1 MVYNTIDAHQ
11 HFWQFDRVRDSW
23 INEAMAI
30 IQNDFLPQQLESTLK
45 QNGMDGS
52 VVVQSDQS
60 EKENEFHISN
70 AEQYDFIRGVVGW
83 VDLQA
88 ADIEDK
94 LSYYQQFKKLKGFR
108 HVLQGEPQRDLMLQP
123 AFKNG
128 ISLLNKY
135 GFTYDVLIF
144 PDQLKYAKELA
155 AAFPNQP
162 FVLDHIAKPEIKGG
176 QIADWKK
183 DIIALAAHENMYC
196 KISGMV
202 TEADWKNWKS
212 NDFTPYLDVI
222 VEAFGTD
229 RIMYGSDWPVCLVA
243 ADYATMKQIVDDY
256 FSSFSASEQTA
267 FFGKTATKFYKL
279 YHIKYLESLVDS
291 KINYFMCI

>member
-1 MVYNTIDAHQ
+1 MDYNTIDAHQ
-11 HFWQFDRVRDSW
+11 HFWQFDPVRDSW
-23 INEAMAI
+23 INEEMAI
-30 IQNDFLPQQLESTLK
+30 IQHDFLPEQLERILQ
-45 QNGMDGS
+45 QNGIDGS

-60 EKENEFHISN
+60 ERENEFQLNN
-70 AEQYDFIRGVVGW
+70 AAQHDFIRGVVGW

-94 LSYYQQFKKLKGFR
+94 LSYYQQFKKLKGIR

-144 PDQLKYAKELA
+144 PDQLKYAAQVA
-155 AAFPNQP
+155 AAFPDQP
-162 FVLDHIAKPEIKGG
+162 FVINHIAKPGIKDGLIG
-176 QIADWKK
+176 NWKK
-183 DIIALAAHENMYC
+183 DIFSAAANKNMFC

-202 TEADWKNWKS
+202 TEADWKKWS
-212 NDFTPYLDVI
+212 PEDFTPYLDTI
-222 VEAFGTD
+222 VQAFGTD

-243 ADYATMKQIVDDY
+243 ADYTIMKQIVDDY
-256 FSSFSASEQTA
+256 FSKFSANEQAA
-267 FFGKTATKFYKL
+267 FYGKTATAFYRL
-279 YHIKYLESLVDS
+279 
-291 KINYFMCI
+291 